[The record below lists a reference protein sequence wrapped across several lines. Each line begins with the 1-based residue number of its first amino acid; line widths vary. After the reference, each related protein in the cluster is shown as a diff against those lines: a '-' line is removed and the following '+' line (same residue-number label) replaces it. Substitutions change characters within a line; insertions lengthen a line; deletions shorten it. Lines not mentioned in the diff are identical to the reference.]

1 MVAGLLLTLLAVATQ
16 APFAGISSSLCLL
29 VLLAVIR
36 LNLRNSVSLGSVA
49 LSVTSLS
56 SSRIRY
62 DPIMFATLRFID
74 LSSKSEG
81 SQLWLLASCLLL
93 TTFVHCPIYVNYA
106 IIALFPILLNAVLL
120 AAYRSQF
127 SLATSPSTVRE
138 KVVALVSP

>member
-29 VLLAVIR
+29 VLLAAIR
-36 LNLRNSVSLGSVA
+36 VNLRNSVSLGSVA

-93 TTFVHCPIYVNYA
+93 TTFVQYSIYVNYA
-106 IIALFPILLNAVLL
+106 IVALFPTLLNAVLL
-120 AAYRSQF
+120 AAYRPQS
-127 SLATSPSTVRE
+127 SLVTSRPLFE
-138 KVVALVSP
+138 EVVALVSP